1 MFTARTYHRNA
12 REAIWLA
19 LMAILAAALM
29 LMIGVRLAGASEPQP
44 PRFLPALVA
53 EWQEAVNQ
61 FRNGNFVDAG
71 DRLQAI
77 EYRVAPWMPI
87 EIPVDR
93 GLALWNVLATQAR
106 GRFDQAIRDWEQTE
120 LPDSTRAWKH
130 IAIAAMYLE
139 NGRNDEA
146 AEELAMAQ
154 LHEPDNAVVHY
165 YLGILHIR
173 QAEQP
178 IEWPDYIRTSNVR
191 LVAHDPSVVPNTKG
205 MYELAATSDL
215 ERAVDAAG
223 CLDRGLALIPATWTT
238 EPALRPTVADLLL
251 GMGATDFEANAHH
264 MLGYLFIERGALEA
278 AEEHLDRTNE
288 LGVRVPF
295 VFNELGELYEDHGR
309 HADAARAYLKG
320 VRNGPDRVGALM
332 RFFQNAGDSVRQGL

>member
-19 LMAILAAALM
+19 LMAILTAAIM
-29 LMIGVRLAGASEPQP
+29 LMMGVKLAGAAEPQP

-53 EWQEAVNQ
+53 EWQEAVDQ
-61 FRNGNFVDAG
+61 FRDRNFVEAG
-71 DRLQAI
+71 DRLQDI
-77 EYRVAPWMPI
+77 QHRVAPWMPI
-87 EIPVDR
+87 ELPVDR
-93 GLALWNVLATQAR
+93 GLALWNALAAQGRGQFEQAMS
-106 GRFDQAIRDWEQTE
+106 DWARTE
-120 LPDSTRAWKH
+120 LPDDMRAWKH
-130 IAIAAMYLE
+130 IAIAAMNLE
-139 NGRNDEA
+139 RGRNDEA

-165 YLGILHIR
+165 YLGILHIQ
-173 QAEQP
+173 QADQA
-178 IEWPDYIRTSNVR
+178 IEWPDFIRTSNVR
-191 LVAHDPSVVPNTKG
+191 LVAHNPSVVPNTKG

-215 ERAVDAAG
+215 ERALDAAG
-223 CLDRGLALIPATWTT
+223 CLDRDAALIPEEWTT

-251 GMGATDFEANAHH
+251 AMGATEFEANAHH
-264 MLGYLFIERGALEA
+264 MLGYLFIERGALEV

-295 VFNELGELYEDHGR
+295 IFNELGELYEAEGR
-309 HADAARAYLKG
+309 HADAGRAYLKG

-332 RFFQNAGDSVRQGL
+332 RFFQNAGDSVRERR